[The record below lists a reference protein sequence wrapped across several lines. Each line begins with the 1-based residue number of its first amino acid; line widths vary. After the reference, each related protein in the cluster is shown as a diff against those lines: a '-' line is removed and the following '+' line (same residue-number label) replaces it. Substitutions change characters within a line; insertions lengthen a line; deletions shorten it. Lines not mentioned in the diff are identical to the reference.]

1 MLDLW
6 SNDVFPIRKALR
18 KKTIYNFVEK
28 GWLLRKHILYQK
40 KSYQIADS
48 GVQFPVHLN
57 KMVTPIGIIRLFS
70 EKVNIL

>member
-1 MLDLW
+1 MKLE
-6 SNDVFPIRKALR
+6 KAY
-18 KKTIYNFVEK
+18 IVS
-28 GWLLRKHILYQK
+28 K

-57 KMVTPIGIIRLFS
+57 KTVTPIGIIRLFS